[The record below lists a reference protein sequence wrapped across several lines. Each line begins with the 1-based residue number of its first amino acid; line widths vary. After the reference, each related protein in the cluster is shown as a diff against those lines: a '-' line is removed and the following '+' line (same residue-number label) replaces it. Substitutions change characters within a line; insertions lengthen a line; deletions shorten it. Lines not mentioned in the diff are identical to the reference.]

1 MKIKQLISF
10 FAVAA
15 LLLSSCSGNKVCK
28 VSSPDGRSE
37 ISVYRSSEGLPVFDV
52 TVDDVT
58 VLSGS
63 EMGYVS
69 PEGNV
74 PGADWKTGRPLRGKV
89 LDVWHPVWG
98 KRENVPDVYN
108 SASVKFSTDG
118 KEVTLEIRAYD
129 DGVAYRF
136 INNAGESVWTEKA
149 GFNFA
154 GDYTAWYYNG
164 ERHNIGPEPV
174 SEASG
179 ERMPVMT
186 VKVSD
191 DLYLAV
197 HEACLLQGKP
207 MIFNSEAG
215 SLKMDIVSEETE
227 VKEGWQSAWRLV
239 MTGRKP
245 GDLVDSHIIELLNP
259 DPEEGMDFSW
269 VKPGVNL
276 WDWRIDGAIW
286 DDYTY
291 GMNYDSWT
299 RMVDFAAENGF
310 SALVLDANWYG
321 PEFAAESDPVKG
333 DKARDVQNIIKY
345 GKEKGVGLWL
355 YLNDVAGVRYPIE
368 ETLAQYEEWGAA
380 GVKYG
385 FMFDEPTKK
394 NQKTRNITELCA
406 KHHLCVDF
414 HDYPVHPWG
423 QARTWPNA
431 VTREYCKAQLDGH
444 SIFYPKTF
452 VTTVF
457 VDMVAGPVD
466 MNNGMFDLRQGR
478 TTRKD
483 NNQEVPSTICA
494 EAARTL
500 ITYSG
505 ATVIPD
511 IPEYYQKYPELLRYI
526 AAEKQPWKESRTLS
540 GEIGEY
546 IVMMRQA
553 SDGRY
558 LVGAATNED
567 ARTLNVDLDFLPE
580 GEYTVTVTEDGPD
593 GDFLTNRET
602 SVTRTLSE
610 NGGRNAGSVELHL
623 APGGGACIL
632 IEKN

>member
-1 MKIKQLISF
+1 MKRILFSL
-10 FAVAA
+10 
-15 LLLSSCSGNKVCK
+15 LLLSFLTQSCSGPKLICK
-28 VSSPDGRSE
+28 VTSPDGSARIAVHESAEGLPTFSVTVDGTIVINESVLGYSSPDG
-37 ISVYRSSEGLPVFDV
+37 D
-52 TVDDVT
+52 
-58 VLSGS
+58 
-63 EMGYVS
+63 
-69 PEGNV
+69 V
-74 PGADWKTGRPLRGKV
+74 PGEGWTSGRAAKGKYSGE
-89 LDVWHPVWG
+89 WHPVWG
-98 KRENVPDVYN
+98 KREVVIDKFNCVSVPFRKGD
-108 SASVKFSTDG
+108 SAI
-118 KEVTLEIRAYD
+118 TLEVRAYD
-129 DGVAYRF
+129 DGLAFRF
-136 INNAGESVWTEKA
+136 VNEKGQSVWNERTD
-149 GFNFA
+149 FNFT

-164 ERHNIGPEPV
+164 ERHNIGPEAI

-179 ERMPVMT
+179 ERMPVMM

-197 HEACLLQGKP
+197 HEACLLNGKP
-207 MIFNSEAG
+207 MIFNSEPG
-215 SLKMDIVSEETE
+215 SLKMGVTSEDTQ
-227 VKEGWQSAWRLV
+227 VDEGWTSAWRLV
-239 MTGRKP
+239 MFGRKP
-245 GDLVDSHIIELLNP
+245 GDLVDSHVIELLNP
-259 DPEEGMDFSW
+259 DPDDGMDFSW

-286 DDYTY
+286 EDYHY

-299 RMVDFAAENGF
+299 RMIDFAAEQGF

-321 PEFAAESDPVKG
+321 PEFAADSDPVKG
-333 DKARDVQNIIKY
+333 DKAKDVQNIIKY
-345 GKEKGVGLWL
+345 GKERGVGVWL
-355 YLNDVAGVRYPIE
+355 YLNDVAGMRYPIE

-394 NQKTRNITELCA
+394 NAKTQNITALCA
-406 KHHLCVDF
+406 KYHLCVDF

-483 NNQEVPSTICA
+483 NNQEVPSTVCA

-511 IPEYYQKYPELLRYI
+511 IPEYYKKYPELLEFLS
-526 AAEKQPWKESRTLS
+526 AQKQPWKESLTLS

-546 IVMMRQA
+546 IMMMRQA
-553 SDGRY
+553 NDGKY
-558 LVGAATNED
+558 LVAAATNED
-567 ARTLNVDLDFLPE
+567 ARTLEIKLDFLPE
-580 GEYTVTVTEDGPD
+580 GDYTLKITEDGPD
-593 GDFLTNRET
+593 AHFLTNRET
-602 SVTRTLSE
+602 SSSRTLSAR
-610 NGGRNAGSVELHL
+610 GGEDADTVEIHL
-623 APGGGACIL
+623 APGGGACII
-632 IEKN
+632 IE

>member
-1 MKIKQLISF
+1 MKRLIISL
-10 FAVAA
+10 FALAA
-15 LLLSSCSGNKVCK
+15 VICTSCSKSNICK
-28 VSSPDGRSE
+28 VESPDGTAELAVYFSE
-37 ISVYRSSEGLPVFDV
+37 EGLPVFDV
-52 TVDDVT
+52 TIDGVNVIK
-58 VLSGS
+58 GS
-63 EMGYVS
+63 DMGYTS
-69 PEGNV
+69 AEGNV
-74 PGADWKTGRPLRGKV
+74 PDSEWKAGKV
-89 LDVWHPVWG
+89 SREKVNDVWKPVWG
-98 KRENVPDVYN
+98 KRETVPDVYN
-108 SASVKFSTDG
+108 AVSVTFSNGD
-118 KEVTLEIRAYD
+118 KEVSLDLRAYN

-136 INNAGESVWTEKA
+136 TNMKGESVWTEKA
-149 GFNFA
+149 NFNFA

-174 SEASG
+174 SEAAG

-197 HEACLLQGKP
+197 HEACLLSGKP
-207 MIFNSEAG
+207 MIFNSESG

-227 VKEGWQSAWRLV
+227 VNEGWQSAWRLV
-239 MTGRKP
+239 MYGRTP
-245 GDLVDSHIIELLNP
+245 GDLVDSHVIELLNP

-286 DDYTY
+286 GDYTY

-321 PEFAAESDPVKG
+321 PEFAADSDPVKG
-333 DKARDVQNIIKY
+333 DKAKDVQNIIKY
-345 GKEKGVGLWL
+345 GKERGVGLWL
-355 YLNDVAGVRYPIE
+355 YLNDVAGVHYPIE

-385 FMFDEPTKK
+385 FMFDQPTKK
-394 NQKTRNITELCA
+394 NQKTQNITALCA

-431 VTREYCKAQLDGH
+431 VTREFCKAQLDGH

-483 NNQEVPSTICA
+483 NNQEVPSTVCA

-511 IPEYYQKYPELLRYI
+511 IPEYYQKYPELLEYI
-526 AAEKQPWKESRTLS
+526 SAEKQPWKESKTLS

-546 IVMMRQA
+546 IVMMRQNR
-553 SDGRY
+553 DGQY
-558 LVGAATNED
+558 LIGAATNED
-567 ARTLNVDLDFLPE
+567 ARTLDVNLDFLPE
-580 GEYTVTVTEDGPD
+580 GEYTLKITEDGPD
-593 GDFLTNRET
+593 ADFLTNRET
-602 SVTRTLSE
+602 AASRTIDAK
-610 NGGRNAGSVELHL
+610 GGKGADTIQLTL
-623 APGGGACIL
+623 APGGGACVI
-632 IEKN
+632 IDKK

>member
-1 MKIKQLISF
+1 MKKLIFSF
-10 FAVAA
+10 IV
-15 LLLSSCSGNKVCK
+15 LSFLTISCSGPKQLCK
-28 VSSPDGRSE
+28 VTSPDGSAQIVVSE
-37 ISVYRSSEGLPVFDV
+37 SVEGLPVFSM
-52 TVDDVT
+52 TVDGKT
-58 VLSGS
+58 VIS
-63 EMGYVS
+63 ESVLGYSS
-69 PEGNV
+69 PDGDV
-74 PGADWKTGRPLRGKV
+74 PGEGWTSGKSAKGKYSGE
-89 LDVWHPVWG
+89 WRPVWG
-98 KRENVPDVYN
+98 KREVVIDKYNYAFVPFKKGDL
-108 SASVKFSTDG
+108 T
-118 KEVTLEIRAYD
+118 VTLEVRAYD
-129 DGVAYRF
+129 DGLAFRF
-136 INNAGESVWTEKA
+136 VNGNGQSVWNEQTK
-149 GFNFA
+149 FNFS
-154 GDYTAWYYNG
+154 GDYTAWFYNG
-164 ERHNIGPEPV
+164 ERHNIGPELL
-174 SEASG
+174 SESDG

-186 VKVSD
+186 VKVD
-191 DLYLAV
+191 DNLYLAV
-197 HEACLLQGKP
+197 HEACLLEGKP
-207 MIFNSEAG
+207 MIFNTAAGDKCFNITSE
-215 SLKMDIVSEETE
+215 DTE
-227 VKEGWQSAWRLV
+227 VGEGFTSAWRLV
-239 MTGRKP
+239 MYGRKP
-245 GDLVDSHIIELLNP
+245 GDLVDSHVIELLNP
-259 DPEEGMDFSW
+259 DPAEGMDFSW

-286 DDYTY
+286 GDYTY

-299 RMVDFAAENGF
+299 RMVDFAAEQGF

-321 PEFAAESDPVKG
+321 PEFAEDSDPVKG
-333 DKARDVQNIIKY
+333 DKAKDVQNIIKY
-345 GKEKGVGLWL
+345 GKERGVGLWL
-355 YLNDVAGVRYPIE
+355 YLNDVAGMRYPIE

-394 NQKTRNITELCA
+394 NVKTQNITALCA

-457 VDMVAGPVD
+457 VDMIAGPVD

-483 NNQEVPSTICA
+483 NNQEVPSTVCA

-511 IPEYYQKYPELLRYI
+511 IPEFYQKYPELLEFI
-526 AAEKQPWKESRTLS
+526 SAEKQPWKESRTLS

-553 SDGRY
+553 NDGRY
-558 LVGAATNED
+558 LVAAATNED
-567 ARTLNVDLDFLPE
+567 ARTVGVKLDFLPK
-580 GEYTVTVTEDGPD
+580 GEYTLRITEDGPD
-593 GDFLTNRET
+593 ADFLTNRET
-602 SVTRTLSE
+602 SSSRTVIAK
-610 NGGRNAGSVELHL
+610 GGADADTVEIHM
-623 APGGGACIL
+623 APGGGACII
-632 IEKN
+632 IE